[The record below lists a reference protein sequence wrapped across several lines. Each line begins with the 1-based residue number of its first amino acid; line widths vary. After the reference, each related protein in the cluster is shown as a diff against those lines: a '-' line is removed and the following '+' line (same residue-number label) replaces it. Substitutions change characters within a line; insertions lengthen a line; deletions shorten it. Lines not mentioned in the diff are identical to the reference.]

1 MPPGWR
7 RDDVGF
13 LAMWKFAAT
22 LGLIIALIIALIV
35 AVIAIDRPPPR
46 ADLVVVNSGE
56 VSTLDPAQMSWVQDF
71 RAARLVYEGL
81 TRSDVFSKDHQ
92 PIPAAASS
100 WRVSED
106 GRTYEFRL
114 RPEARW
120 SNGDPVTSR
129 DFRHAWFRM
138 LLPDHGADYAKLLM
152 LIDGAEEFWRRRLAA
167 LKAFGAGASG
177 IDRAAEATAS
187 YEQARRDFLA
197 SVAIETPDDLTLRV
211 RLVKPVPYF
220 LSLTS
225 FPPFF
230 PVHAATVERFT
241 TVDARTGQAGSSSD
255 WCKPPAMVSN
265 GPFRLVRWQFKREMR
280 FERHAGYWNNADV
293 TIDSVSMPTIEDGN
307 TAVLAFRTG
316 AVDWVSDVVPSYR
329 AEMLAAKR
337 AFLRECGVDG
347 TSPPP
352 LDPVAR
358 DRALPD
364 DPRNRI
370 HAFPAFGTYFYN
382 FNCRPT
388 LTDGRPNPFADARVR
403 RAFTMAIDRR
413 GLVDSIRRCGEP
425 QATTLVPPG
434 SIGGYRSPAGVTF
447 DPAGARALLAEAGHP
462 TGQSLGTVELVF
474 NKEGGHDL
482 IAQFIAKGWEE
493 HLGVSV
499 SLAQK
504 EVKVFREQVKS
515 GDFMISRGTWFGD
528 YGDPTTFL
536 DINRAG
542 DGNNDRGYVSEE
554 YESLMNAAA
563 GETDA
568 ARRLELLARAE
579 EIIVARDLPLAPIF
593 HFVQVSLF
601 DPKRLRGITP
611 HPRQEQLL
619 FLADRLDDERE
630 PVTPRVMH

>member
-1 MPPGWR
+1 
-7 RDDVGF
+7 
-13 LAMWKFAAT
+13 MWKVAAT
-22 LGLIIALIIALIV
+22 LGLILALIV
-35 AVIAIDRPPPR
+35 AVVAIDRTPPR

-81 TRSDVFSKDHQ
+81 TRSDIFSKDHQ

-100 WRVSED
+100 WTVSDD

-120 SNGDPVTSR
+120 TNGDPVTSR

-138 LLPDHGADYAKLLM
+138 LLPDHGADYAKLLR
-152 LIDGAEEFWRRRLAA
+152 LIDGADGFWERRLAA
-167 LKAFGAGASG
+167 LKSFAAATDHA
-177 IDRAAEATAS
+177 DRQAAADAL
-187 YEQARRDFLA
+187 YEQARADFDA
-197 SVAIETPDDLTLRV
+197 AVAIETPDDVTLRV
-211 RLVKPVPYF
+211 RLARPVPYF

-241 TVDARTGQAGSSSD
+241 TVDARTGQAGGSSQ
-255 WCKPPAMVSN
+255 WCKPPTLVSN

-280 FERHAGYWNNADV
+280 FERHEGYWNNADV

-316 AVDWVSDVVPSYR
+316 AVDWVSDVVPAYR

-337 AFLRECGVDG
+337 AFLGEHGVDPAG
-347 TSPPP
+347 PTP

-358 DRALPD
+358 DRGLPA

-413 GLVDSIRRCGEP
+413 GLVESIRRCGEP
-425 QATTLVPPG
+425 DATTLVPPG
-434 SIGGYRSPAGVTF
+434 SIGGYASPKGLTF
-447 DPAGARALLAEAGHP
+447 DPAAARALLAEAGHA
-462 TGQSLGTVELVF
+462 TGRSLGTVELVF

-499 SLAQK
+499 TLAQK

-554 YESLMNAAA
+554 YESLMDAAA
-563 GETDA
+563 AELDPV
-568 ARRLELLARAE
+568 RRLGLLSKAE

-601 DPKRLRGITP
+601 DPRALRGITP

-619 FLADRLDDERE
+619 FLADRLDDDRE
-630 PVTPRVMH
+630 PITPRTMR

>member
-1 MPPGWR
+1 
-7 RDDVGF
+7 
-13 LAMWKFAAT
+13 MWKVAAT
-22 LGLIIALIIALIV
+22 LGLILALIV
-35 AVIAIDRPPPR
+35 AVVAIDRTPPR

-92 PIPAAASS
+92 PIPAAAVS
-100 WRVSED
+100 WTVSDD

-114 RPEARW
+114 RPQARW

-138 LLPDHGADYAKLLM
+138 LLPDHGADYAKLLR
-152 LIDGAEEFWRRRLAA
+152 LIDGADGFCERRAA
-167 LKAFGAGASG
+167 SLKAFASSAAA
-177 IDRAAEATAS
+177 DRNAAAHARYDE
-187 YEQARRDFLA
+187 ARRDFDA
-197 SVAIETPDDLTLRV
+197 SVAIETPDDFTLRV

-230 PVHAATVERFT
+230 PVHAPTVERFT
-241 TVDARTGQAGSSSD
+241 TIDPRTGQAGASSD
-255 WCKPPAMVSN
+255 WCKPPAIVTN

-280 FERHAGYWNNADV
+280 FERHAGYWNAADV

-329 AEMLAAKR
+329 ADMLFAKR
-337 AFLRECGVDG
+337 AFLLEHGIDPAA
-347 TSPPP
+347 PPP

-358 DRALPD
+358 DRGLPD

-388 LTDGRPNPFADARVR
+388 LADGRPNPFADPRVR
-403 RAFTMAIDRR
+403 RAFAMAIDRR
-413 GLVDSIRRCGEP
+413 GLVDTIRRCGEP
-425 QATTLVPPG
+425 QATTLIPPG
-434 SIGGYRSPAGVTF
+434 SIGGYPSPTGLPF
-447 DPAGARALLAEAGHP
+447 DPAAARALLAQAGHA
-462 TGQSLGTVELVF
+462 TGRSLGTVELVF

-493 HLGVSV
+493 HLGVSIA
-499 SLAQK
+499 LAQK

-542 DGNNDRGYVSEE
+542 DGNNDRGYVSEA
-554 YESLMNAAA
+554 YEALMNAAA
-563 GETDA
+563 TELDP
-568 ARRLELLARAE
+568 ARRLTLLSQAE
-579 EIIVARDLPLAPIF
+579 EIIVSRDLPLAPIF

-601 DPKRLRGITP
+601 DPHRLRGITP

-619 FLADRLDDERE
+619 FLADRLDDDRE
-630 PVTPRVMH
+630 PTTPRTMR

>member
-1 MPPGWR
+1 
-7 RDDVGF
+7 
-13 LAMWKFAAT
+13 MWKVAAT
-22 LGLIIALIIALIV
+22 LGLILALIV
-35 AVIAIDRPPPR
+35 AVVAIDRTPPR

-81 TRSDVFSKDHQ
+81 TRSDIFSKDHQ

-100 WRVSED
+100 WTVSDD

-120 SNGDPVTSR
+120 SNGDPVTTR

-138 LLPDHGADYAKLLM
+138 LLPDHGADYAKLLR
-152 LIDGAEEFWRRRLAA
+152 LIDGAEGFWERRLAA
-167 LKAFGAGASG
+167 LKSFAAATDHA
-177 IDRAAEATAS
+177 DRQAAADAL
-187 YEQARRDFLA
+187 YEQARADFA
-197 SVAIETPDDLTLRV
+197 AAVAIETPDDFTLRV
-211 RLVKPVPYF
+211 RLARPVPYF

-230 PVHAATVERFT
+230 PVHAATVERYT
-241 TVDARTGQAGSSSD
+241 TVDARTGQAGGSSQ
-255 WCKPPAMVSN
+255 WCKPPTLVSN

-280 FERHAGYWNNADV
+280 FERHEGYWNNADV

-337 AFLRECGVDG
+337 AFLREQGVDPDG
-347 TSPPP
+347 PAP

-358 DRALPD
+358 DRGLPA

-388 LTDGRPNPFADARVR
+388 LTDGRPNPFADPRVR

-413 GLVDSIRRCGEP
+413 GLVESIRRCGEP
-425 QATTLVPPG
+425 DATTLVPPG
-434 SIGGYRSPAGVTF
+434 SIGGYPSPKGLTF
-447 DPAGARALLAEAGHP
+447 DPAAARALLAEAGHA
-462 TGQSLGTVELVF
+462 TGRSLGTVELVF

-499 SLAQK
+499 TLAQK

-563 GETDA
+563 AELDPVT
-568 ARRLELLARAE
+568 RLGLLSKAE

-601 DPKRLRGITP
+601 DPHTLRGITP

-619 FLADRLDDERE
+619 FLADRLDDDRE
-630 PVTPRVMH
+630 PLSSRTMR

>member
-1 MPPGWR
+1 
-7 RDDVGF
+7 
-13 LAMWKFAAT
+13 MWKVAAT
-22 LGLIIALIIALIV
+22 LGLILALIV
-35 AVIAIDRPPPR
+35 AVVAIDRTPPR

-81 TRSDVFSKDHQ
+81 TRSDIFSKDHR

-100 WRVSED
+100 WTVGDD

-138 LLPDHGADYAKLLM
+138 LLPDHGADYAKLLR
-152 LIDGAEEFWRRRLAA
+152 LIDGADGFWERRLAA
-167 LKAFGAGASG
+167 LKSFAATAHA
-177 IDRAAEATAS
+177 DRAAAAAALYETAR
-187 YEQARRDFLA
+187 ADFAA
-197 SVAIETPDDLTLRV
+197 SVAIETPDDFTLRV
-211 RLVKPVPYF
+211 RLARPVPYF

-230 PVHAATVERFT
+230 PVHAATVERYT
-241 TVDARTGQAGSSSD
+241 TVDARTGQAGGTSE
-255 WCKPPAMVSN
+255 WCKPPALVTN

-280 FERHAGYWNNADV
+280 FERHEGYWNGADV

-337 AFLRECGVDG
+337 AFLREQGVDPAG
-347 TSPPP
+347 PAP

-358 DRALPD
+358 DRGLPAD
-364 DPRNRI
+364 SRNRI

-388 LTDGRPNPFADARVR
+388 LTDGRPNPFADPRVR

-413 GLVDSIRRCGEP
+413 GLVESIRRCGEP
-425 QATTLVPPG
+425 AATTLVPPG
-434 SIGGYRSPAGVTF
+434 SIGGYASPEGLPF
-447 DPAGARALLAEAGHP
+447 DPAAARALLTEAGHA
-462 TGQSLGTVELVF
+462 TGRSLGTVDLVF

-499 SLAQK
+499 TLSQK

-542 DGNNDRGYVSEE
+542 DGNNDRGYASEA
-554 YESLMNAAA
+554 YESLMDAAA
-563 GETDA
+563 AELDPPS
-568 ARRLELLARAE
+568 RLALLSRAE

-601 DPKRLRGITP
+601 DPHALRGITP

-619 FLADRLDDERE
+619 FLADRLDDDRE
-630 PVTPRVMH
+630 PQTPRTMR